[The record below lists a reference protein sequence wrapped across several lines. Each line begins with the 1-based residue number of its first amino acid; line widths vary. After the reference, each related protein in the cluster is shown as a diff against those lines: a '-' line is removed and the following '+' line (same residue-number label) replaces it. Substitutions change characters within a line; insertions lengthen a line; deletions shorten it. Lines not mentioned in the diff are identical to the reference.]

1 MNNLAVVQKMYR
13 ALARK
18 DLDAVREILHPEIE
32 WIQNA
37 GFPGGSRQVGA
48 DAVLRGV
55 FARFGVEWVDWQANV
70 EQWLDAGE
78 TIVAL
83 GQYRGTFKATGKS
96 TNAAFAHVYDVR
108 NGRIVRFRQYADTAV
123 VRDATLA

>member
-18 DLDAVREILHPEIE
+18 DLAAVRELFLPEIE

-37 GFPGGSRQVGA
+37 GFPGGSRQIGA
-48 DAVLRGV
+48 DAVLQGV
-55 FARFGVEWVDWQANV
+55 FVRFGAEWSDWQANV
-70 EQWLDAGE
+70 DQWLDAGE
-78 TIVAL
+78 TVVAL
-83 GQYRGTFKATGKS
+83 GEYRGTFKATGKS

-108 NGRIVRFRQYADTAV
+108 EGRIVRFRQYADTAV
-123 VRDATLA
+123 VRDATLV